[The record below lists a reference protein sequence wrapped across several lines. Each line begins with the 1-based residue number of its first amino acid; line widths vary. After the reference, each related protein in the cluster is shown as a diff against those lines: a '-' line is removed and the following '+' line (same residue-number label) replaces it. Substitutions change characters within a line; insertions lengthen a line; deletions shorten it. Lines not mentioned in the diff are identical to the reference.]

1 MSDIQTSTLQASTIE
16 QSVVARLL
24 TNQDIKRW
32 HDNLARSSKLTAKT
46 YLCNLYLFCRKH
58 EMTIPQVAELAMK
71 DEKAVSDL
79 IQDHITW
86 MENVDPSRVDH
97 IEAYAPGYID
107 MHVKAVK
114 SWLGHF
120 DIKLKRK
127 FRITN
132 AGATPTLEDE
142 KVPESAELAEMFNR
156 AELRTAVMESLIAK
170 AGLRPETLGYVDA
183 TDGLVMA
190 DLPDIVIQA
199 GEARVLEMPPMI
211 IVRKT
216 VSKARHQ
223 YFTFLSPQGT
233 MKLIAYLN
241 DRLSKGHTLNARS
254 PVIAPDMDHHY
265 GRRNNKNKAFLTTHA
280 ITKTIRESFRP
291 RFDWRPY
298 LLRSFFD
305 TQLLTGEARG
315 LIAHDFRVFFMGHKG
330 NIEARYTTN
339 KSRLPEALLKEM
351 KESFMRC
358 APLLDIE
365 VKHEDPI
372 LKQKEE
378 LKRVI
383 EGATPDKV
391 QEISRMLGI
400 CNAFNG

>member
-1 MSDIQTSTLQASTIE
+1 MQVGEQTIIKPAE
-16 QSVVARLL
+16 QKDSIVARLL
-24 TNQDIKRW
+24 LNPDIKRW
-32 HDNLARSSKLTAKT
+32 HDNLARGSKLTART
-46 YLCNLYLFCRKH
+46 YLCNLHLFASKH
-58 EMTIPQVAELAMK
+58 EMTIQQIAELGMK
-71 DEKAVSDL
+71 DEKATSDL
-79 IQDHITW
+79 IQDHITV
-86 MENVDPSRVDH
+86 MEQASN
-97 IEAYAPGYID
+97 APGYID

-127 FRITN
+127 FLIAN
-132 AGATPTLEDE
+132 LGSTPTLEEE

-156 AELRTAVMESLIAK
+156 AELRVAVMESLIAK
-170 AGLRPETLGYVDA
+170 AGLRPETLGSVDA

-216 VSKARHQ
+216 ISKARHQ

-241 DRLSKGHTLNARS
+241 DRLGKGHTLNARS

-265 GRRNNKNKAFLTTHA
+265 GRRNNKDKTFLTTHA
-280 ITKTIRESFRP
+280 ITKAIRESFRP

-305 TQLLTGEARG
+305 TQLLTAEARG

-339 KSRLPEALLKEM
+339 KDRLPEALLKEM

-378 LKRVI
+378 LKKLV
-383 EGATPDKV
+383 ENATPEKV
-391 QEISRMLGI
+391 QEILKAMGI
-400 CNAFNG
+400 GKTNV